1 MNHKSVNAFGID
13 ALANANRIREVR
25 FVDCNFN
32 TLFFVPNYES
42 IIVTKSDGTQ
52 LKHKCI
58 YIDDYHA
65 FIGQRGFHIMEF
77 AEMAWR
83 NGYSYLPEHPR
94 EQDCCDTYALYQI
107 KDVHHV
113 EYYRGTYAKAEKKI
127 RPSDYC
133 CVYRSNLGVGVML
146 EELRNKHSRNHHTQK
161 GIVRPLYVSD
171 IIVMNYAGKQV
182 AYYTETETFQK
193 LPAGFTDVLSSQQK
207 IGKDKQK
214 VASE

>member
-107 KDVHHV
+107 KGIPPKTPKTIKNARIDNAKS
-113 EYYRGTYAKAEKKI
+113 YAPNKI
-127 RPSDYC
+127 SF
-133 CVYRSNLGVGVML
+133 
-146 EELRNKHSRNHHTQK
+146 E
-161 GIVRPLYVSD
+161 
-171 IIVMNYAGKQV
+171 
-182 AYYTETETFQK
+182 
-193 LPAGFTDVLSSQQK
+193 
-207 IGKDKQK
+207 
-214 VASE
+214 